1 MAAVSMSRRSTAG
14 IIFIVAG
21 VLLAL
26 AILLPLVGVAVGGW
40 LLAIAYLA
48 IAAAFAVLGIGAV
61 NSTLSKVLLIA
72 AAVGW
77 LLLALAAFGL
87 ALPSVLITIA
97 ALVAGVA
104 GLIAAIVLYVG
115 KEVRNLPA
123 VIFIITTA
131 LGLLYLLPRIGVSI
145 DSLATIIAVLFAAG
159 LIVTGV
165 LFAQKERGR
174 RG

>member
-1 MAAVSMSRRSTAG
+1 MAAVSMSRRSLAG

-40 LLAIAYLA
+40 LAAIAFLAIAV
-48 IAAAFAVLGIGAV
+48 AFAVLGIGAV

-77 LLLALAAFGL
+77 LLLAIAAFGL

-131 LGLLYLLPRIGVSI
+131 LGLVYLLPRIGVSTAG
-145 DSLATIIAVLFAAG
+145 LATIIAVLFAAG

-174 RG
+174 R

>member
-40 LLAIAYLA
+40 LVAIAYLA

-145 DSLATIIAVLFAAG
+145 ASLATIIAVLFAAG

>member
-40 LLAIAYLA
+40 LVAIAYLA

-77 LLLALAAFGL
+77 LVLTLAAFGL

-145 DSLATIIAVLFAAG
+145 AGLATIVAVLFAAG

-165 LFAQKERGR
+165 LFAQRERGR
-174 RG
+174 R

>member
-21 VLLAL
+21 VLLAF
-26 AILLPLVGVAVGGW
+26 AVILPLVGVAVGGW
-40 LLAIAYLA
+40 LAALAYLA
-48 IAAAFAVLGIGAV
+48 IAVAFAVLGIGAV

-77 LLLALAAFGL
+77 LVLAIAAFGL

-123 VIFIITTA
+123 IIFIITTA
-131 LGLLYLLPRIGVSI
+131 LGLVYLLPRVGVSI
-145 DSLATIIAVLFAAG
+145 AGLATIVAVLFAAG
-159 LIVTGV
+159 LIVSGV
-165 LFAQKERGR
+165 LFVQKERGR
-174 RG
+174 R

>member
-1 MAAVSMSRRSTAG
+1 MAAVSTSRRAIAG
-14 IIFIVAG
+14 LIFIVAG
-21 VLLAL
+21 ALLAL
-26 AILLPLVGVAVGGW
+26 AVILPLVGVAVGGW
-40 LLAIAYLA
+40 LTAIAYLA
-48 IAAAFAVLGIGAV
+48 IAVAFAVLGIGAV

-77 LLLALAAFGL
+77 LLLAIAAFGL
-87 ALPSVLITIA
+87 GLPSVLITVA

-123 VIFIITTA
+123 IIFIITTA
-131 LGLLYLLPRIGVSI
+131 LGLVYLLPRIGVSI
-145 DSLATIIAVLFAAG
+145 ASLTTIIAVLFAAG

-165 LFAQKERGR
+165 LFFQKERGR

>member
-26 AILLPLVGVAVGGW
+26 AVILPLVGVAVGGW

-48 IAAAFAVLGIGAV
+48 IAVAFAVLGIGAV
-61 NSTLSKVLLIA
+61 NSTLTKVLLIA

-77 LLLALAAFGL
+77 LVLALAAFGL
-87 ALPSVLITIA
+87 GLPAVLITIA

-123 VIFIITTA
+123 IIFIITTA
-131 LGLLYLLPRIGVSI
+131 LGLVYLLPRIGVSI
-145 DSLATIIAVLFAAG
+145 ASLATIIAVLFAAG

>member
-26 AILLPLVGVAVGGW
+26 AVILPLVGVTVGGW

-48 IAAAFAVLGIGAV
+48 IAVAFAVLGIGAV
-61 NSTLSKVLLIA
+61 NSTLTKVLLVA

-77 LLLALAAFGL
+77 LVLALAAFGL
-87 ALPSVLITIA
+87 GLPAVLITIA

-104 GLIAAIVLYVG
+104 GLIAAIILYVG

-123 VIFIITTA
+123 VIFIITAA
-131 LGLLYLLPRIGVSI
+131 LGLLYLLPSIGVSI
-145 DSLATIIAVLFAAG
+145 ASLATIIAVLFAAG

-174 RG
+174 R

>member
-21 VLLAL
+21 VLLAFVV
-26 AILLPLVGVAVGGW
+26 ILPLVGVAVGGW
-40 LLAIAYLA
+40 LAGLAYLA

-61 NSTLSKVLLIA
+61 NSTLTKVLLIA

-145 DSLATIIAVLFAAG
+145 AGLATIIAVLFAAG

-165 LFAQKERGR
+165 LFAQRERGR
-174 RG
+174 R

>member
-26 AILLPLVGVAVGGW
+26 AVILPLVGVAVGGW
-40 LLAIAYLA
+40 LAAIAYLA

-61 NSTLSKVLLIA
+61 NSTLCKVLLIA

-77 LLLALAAFGL
+77 LLLALAGFGL
-87 ALPSVLITIA
+87 ALPAVLITIA

-145 DSLATIIAVLFAAG
+145 ASLATIIAVLFAAG

>member
-21 VLLAL
+21 VLLAF
-26 AILLPLVGVAVGGW
+26 AVILPLVGVTVGGW

-48 IAAAFAVLGIGAV
+48 IAVAFAVLGIGAV
-61 NSTLSKVLLIA
+61 NSTLTKVLLVA

-131 LGLLYLLPRIGVSI
+131 LGLVYLLPRIGVSI
-145 DSLATIIAVLFAAG
+145 ASLATIVAVLFAAG

-174 RG
+174 R

>member
-21 VLLAL
+21 VLLAF
-26 AILLPLVGVAVGGW
+26 AVILPLVGVTVGGW

-48 IAAAFAVLGIGAV
+48 IAVAFAVLGIGAV
-61 NSTLSKVLLIA
+61 NSTLTKVLLIA

-87 ALPSVLITIA
+87 ALPAVLITIA
-97 ALVAGVA
+97 ALVAGIG
-104 GLIAAIVLYVG
+104 GLVGAIVLYVG

-131 LGLLYLLPRIGVSI
+131 LGLVYLLPRIGVSI
-145 DSLATIIAVLFAAG
+145 ASLATIVAVLFAAG

-174 RG
+174 R

>member
-26 AILLPLVGVAVGGW
+26 AVILPLVGVTVGGW

-48 IAAAFAVLGIGAV
+48 IAVAFAVLGIGAV
-61 NSTLSKVLLIA
+61 NSTLTKVLLIA

-77 LLLALAAFGL
+77 LLLSLAAFGL
-87 ALPSVLITIA
+87 ALPAVLITIA
-97 ALVAGVA
+97 ALVAGIG
-104 GLIAAIVLYVG
+104 GLVGAIVLYVG

-131 LGLLYLLPRIGVSI
+131 LGLVYLLPRVGVSI
-145 DSLATIIAVLFAAG
+145 ASLATIVAVLFAAG

-174 RG
+174 R

>member
-1 MAAVSMSRRSTAG
+1 MAAVSMSRRSVAG

-21 VLLAL
+21 VLLAF
-26 AILLPLVGVAVGGW
+26 AVILPLVGVGVVGW
-40 LLAIAYLA
+40 LLGIAYLA
-48 IAAAFAVLGIGAV
+48 IAVAFAVLGIGAV

-145 DSLATIIAVLFAAG
+145 AGLATIVAVLFAAG

-165 LFAQKERGR
+165 LFAQRERGR
-174 RG
+174 R

>member
-1 MAAVSMSRRSTAG
+1 MAAVSTSRRSTAG

-26 AILLPLVGVAVGGW
+26 AVILPLVGVAVGGW
-40 LLAIAYLA
+40 LVAIAYLA
-48 IAAAFAVLGIGAV
+48 IAVAFAVLGIGAV
-61 NSTLSKVLLIA
+61 NSTLSKVLLVA

-77 LLLALAAFGL
+77 LLLALVAFGL

-123 VIFIITTA
+123 IIFIITTA
-131 LGLLYLLPRIGVSI
+131 LGLVYLLPRIGVSI
-145 DSLATIIAVLFAAG
+145 GGLATIVAVLFAAG

-165 LFAQKERGR
+165 LFFQKERGR
-174 RG
+174 R

>member
-14 IIFIVAG
+14 IIFIVTG

-26 AILLPLVGVAVGGW
+26 AVLLPLVGVAVGGW
-40 LLAIAYLA
+40 LAAIAFLA
-48 IAAAFAVLGIGAV
+48 IAAALAVLGIGAV
-61 NSTLSKVLLIA
+61 NATLTKVLLIA

-77 LLLALAAFGL
+77 LLLALVAFGL

-131 LGLLYLLPRIGVSI
+131 LGLLFLLPRIGVSI
-145 DSLATIIAVLFAAG
+145 ASLATIIAVLFAAG

-174 RG
+174 R

>member
-1 MAAVSMSRRSTAG
+1 MAAVSMSRRSVAG

-21 VLLAL
+21 VLLAF
-26 AILLPLVGVAVGGW
+26 AVILPLVGVGVVGW
-40 LLAIAYLA
+40 LLGIAYLA
-48 IAAAFAVLGIGAV
+48 IAVAFAVLGIGAV

-87 ALPSVLITIA
+87 ALPAVLITIA

-145 DSLATIIAVLFAAG
+145 AGLATIVAVLFAAG

-165 LFAQKERGR
+165 LFAQRERGR
-174 RG
+174 R

>member
-21 VLLAL
+21 VLLAF
-26 AILLPLVGVAVGGW
+26 AVILPLVGVAVGGW

-48 IAAAFAVLGIGAV
+48 IAVAFAVLGIGAV
-61 NSTLSKVLLIA
+61 NSTLTKVLLIA

-77 LLLALAAFGL
+77 LVLALAAFGL
-87 ALPSVLITIA
+87 GLPAVLITIA

-104 GLIAAIVLYVG
+104 GLIAAILLYVG
-115 KEVRNLPA
+115 KEVRNLHA
-123 VIFIITTA
+123 IIFIVTTA
-131 LGLLYLLPRIGVSI
+131 LGPVYLLPRIGVSI
-145 DSLATIIAVLFAAG
+145 ASLATIIAVLFAAG

>member
-21 VLLAL
+21 VLLAF
-26 AILLPLVGVAVGGW
+26 AVILPLVGVAVGGW

-48 IAAAFAVLGIGAV
+48 IAVAFAVLGIGAV
-61 NSTLSKVLLIA
+61 NSTLTKVLLVA

-77 LLLALAAFGL
+77 LVLALAAFGL
-87 ALPSVLITIA
+87 GLPAVLITIA

-123 VIFIITTA
+123 VIFIITAA
-131 LGLLYLLPRIGVSI
+131 LGLVYLLPKIGV
-145 DSLATIIAVLFAAG
+145 
-159 LIVTGV
+159 
-165 LFAQKERGR
+165 
-174 RG
+174 

>member
-1 MAAVSMSRRSTAG
+1 MAAVSMSRRSVAG

-21 VLLAL
+21 VLLAF
-26 AILLPLVGVAVGGW
+26 AVILPLVGVGVVGW
-40 LLAIAYLA
+40 LLGIAYLA
-48 IAAAFAVLGIGAV
+48 IAVAFAVLGIGAV
-61 NSTLSKVLLIA
+61 NSTLSKVLLVA

-131 LGLLYLLPRIGVSI
+131 LGLVYLLPRIGVSI
-145 DSLATIIAVLFAAG
+145 AGLATIIAVLFAAG

-174 RG
+174 R